1 MKKKNLIVFGLSFL
15 LATALFVA
23 IALVFGSG
31 VIGAFQKVTDGWI
44 FGILFM
50 CSFDVIKK
58 VYDKEKLTKTY
69 IAMICLLF
77 ANVVVFSFASTTE
90 SPEYAKG
97 GIALALFLGILAI
110 ALPFIVHAVE
120 VRRNRDNDND
130 KPVDPNEIQNE
141 WARMKAKVLSLPKEK
156 QKEILKK
163 KLAFRVVGDSLYNA
177 LDTSRP
183 MVAWNG
189 YSMTVEAGEK
199 NGADV
204 ALIAE
209 AEEYISTLI
218 G

>member
-1 MKKKNLIVFGLSFL
+1 MRKKNLVLFGLSFL

-23 IALVFGSG
+23 IAFAFGSG
-31 VIGAFQKVTDGWI
+31 LVGAFQKVTDGWI

-50 CSFDVIKK
+50 CSFDVLKK
-58 VYDKEKLTKTY
+58 VFDKDKLTKTY
-69 IAMICLLF
+69 IAMMCLMF

-90 SPEYAKG
+90 SRELAMG
-97 GIALALFLGILAI
+97 GIGLALFLGILAI
-110 ALPFIVHAVE
+110 ALPFIVHAIE
-120 VRRNRDNDND
+120 VRRNGDNDDD
-130 KPVDPNEIQNE
+130 KPIDPNEIQNE
-141 WARMKAKVLSLPKEK
+141 WARMRARVLSLPKEK

-163 KLAFRVVGDSLYNA
+163 KMAFRVVGDSLYNA

-183 MVAWNG
+183 MVAWNS

-204 ALIAE
+204 AIIAE
-209 AEEYISTLI
+209 AEEYIKGLI